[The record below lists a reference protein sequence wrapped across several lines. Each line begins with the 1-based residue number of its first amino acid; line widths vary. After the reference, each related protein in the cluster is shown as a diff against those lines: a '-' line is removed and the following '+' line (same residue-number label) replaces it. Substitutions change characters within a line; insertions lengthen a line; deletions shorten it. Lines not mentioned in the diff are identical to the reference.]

1 MDDMSVRKLI
11 LTQLSSL
18 ETKKAENW
26 FTSRFEDYLGFGP
39 ISFFPQKSQKEALI
53 HF

>member
-39 ISFFPQKSQKEALI
+39 ISFFPKILKKKL
-53 HF
+53 

>member
-26 FTSRFEDYLGFGP
+26 FTNRFEDSLGFGP
-39 ISFFPQKSQKEALI
+39 ISFFPKSLKKKL
-53 HF
+53 